1 MEALRTYLEEQRMSQ
16 SEFATVLGVSQ
27 PTVCDWLSGR
37 SRPKSSRLLQIS
49 QVTGISVEDLL
60 KSAAA

>member
-1 MEALRTYLEEQRMSQ
+1 MEALRIYLQERQMSQ
-16 SEFATVLGVSQ
+16 AELAAELGVSQ

-37 SRPKSSRLLQIS
+37 SKPKTSRLLQIS
-49 QVTGISVEDLL
+49 QVTGIAVEDLL